1 VSTKSTIRIEEGEH
15 VLAPD
20 STFTVLLGNAIAVL
34 TALPSESIHCC
45 VTSPPYYRLRDYG
58 TAKWEGG
65 NDPLCDHLSNIG
77 VRNDLD
83 RPILGL
89 APGSHDELKR
99 SPFVGRCGK
108 CGATSTDD
116 QIGLEETPE
125 EYIDRLVLVFRE
137 VRRVLRAD
145 GTLWINIGDSYAG
158 SGKGRNA
165 DGSHRNGGKQ
175 TTNRGSIAGSVL
187 KTPGGLVIKP
197 KNLIGTPWMLAFA
210 LRKDG
215 WYLRSEI
222 IWHKRSSMVESVK
235 DRPTRAHEQIFLLSK
250 SPKYFYDADAIKEPS
265 KYPNDDRKARVQP
278 DHKRLPTESVAG
290 MRAGSQ
296 TYPFRNKRD
305 VWSMNPKGCKDA
317 HFAVFPPELPEN
329 CILAGSPKGGLVLDP
344 FNGAGTTGI
353 IAAKHGRSYI
363 GIELNP
369 EYIEITKRT
378 VKRELDIEVSTTFE
392 RKVKMTT
399 HSRDEDPTR
408 DVGGVR
414 FPRRDGIGV
423 ADEIDRNED
432 GRRIIKCL
440 KCGTEDAP
448 EAAFGLCY
456 KCYRREKRS
465 QQPKRHMHAPGQ
477 QKEQI
482 RLTKLYSQM
491 MTAAIALGMDEGDI
505 RHLQIL
511 LQPYL
516 ELVPRLLNTTDIGFL
531 FEKDSDDQEPVNSS
545 RAAA

>member
-1 VSTKSTIRIEEGEH
+1 VGTKSTIRLEQGAAVH
-15 VLAPD
+15 APA
-20 STFTVLLGNAIAVL
+20 SVFTVLLGNAIAVL
-34 TALPSESIHCC
+34 TTLPSESIHCC

-83 RPILGL
+83 RPTLGL
-89 APGSHDELKR
+89 AAGSHDELKR
-99 SPFVGRCGK
+99 RPFVGRCGR

-125 EYIDRLVLVFRE
+125 EYIDRLVVVFRE

-165 DGSHRNGGKQ
+165 NGSHRSGGKQ
-175 TTNRGSIAGSVL
+175 ATNRGSIAESLL
-187 KTPGGLVIKP
+187 KTSGGPGIKP
-197 KNLIGTPWMLAFA
+197 KNLIGIPWMLAFA

-215 WYLRSEI
+215 WCLRSEI

-250 SPKYFYDADAIKEPS
+250 SPKYFYDADAIKETS
-265 KYPNDDRKARVQP
+265 KYPNDDRKARVKP
-278 DHKRLPTESVAG
+278 DHKWLPTESVAG

-305 VWSMNPKGCKDA
+305 VWSMNPKGCKEA

-329 CILAGSPKGGLVLDP
+329 CILAGSPKGGLILDP

-353 IAAKHGRSYI
+353 IAATQGRSYI
-363 GIELNP
+363 GIELKP
-369 EYIEITKRT
+369 EYIEITKRA

-456 KCYRREKRS
+456 TCYRREKRA
-465 QQPKRHMHAPGQ
+465 QKPKTHMHAPGQ
-477 QKEQI
+477 QKEQVRVI
-482 RLTKLYSQM
+482 KLYSQM
-491 MTAAIALGMDEGDI
+491 MTAATSLGMSEDDI
-505 RHLQIL
+505 RQLQML

-516 ELVPRLLNTTDIGFL
+516 TVVPRLLKTADISFL
-531 FEKDSDDQEPVNSS
+531 FEDDSEGSNSVNSS
-545 RAAA
+545 QTAA